1 MTNNPDTWV
10 LRRTIRR
17 PAPAT
22 LHSRE
27 VELRMTDDG
36 RYVTLSRYVERYGE
50 AGTASCVVRHHRVP
64 VAQMIRWMVSHGVVE
79 EETSELQSLRV
90 G

>member
-1 MTNNPDTWV
+1 MSNNPDTWV
-10 LRRTIRR
+10 LRRTIRS

-36 RYVTLSRYVERYGE
+36 RYVTLSRYVERYGDPD
-50 AGTASCVVRHHRVP
+50 TAACCVRHHRVP
-64 VAQMIRWMVSHGVVE
+64 VARMIRWMVSHGVAE
-79 EETSELQSLRV
+79 EEASELPGPGV